1 MEGIGGA
8 LTGEDFK
15 DAPAEEADDEAYGEG
30 HSDPAAGGHDGFP
43 FWVGMDCQRFFEA
56 AVIAMKN
63 VMTRAMRRML

>member
-1 MEGIGGA
+1 MEGVGGA

-30 HSDPAAGGHDGFP
+30 HSDPAAGGHGRFP
-43 FWVGMDCQRFFEA
+43 FWEGMEFQRFLEA
-56 AVIAMKN
+56 AVIAMKK